1 MLSAFQ
7 RAKAV
12 SLWPCF
18 AECIRLAK
26 KMNLVRREMQ
36 PTLNYY
42 FILLCND
49 STKDL
54 AAEYIVNTLSK
65 NKLSILI
72 SICLIKKKKK
82 RGGSQPE
89 VRKIIIKAVSLEKC
103 LQTGNAQKSKLFPS
117 DPRLS
122 ELHEFYIVQGPI
134 SSNSY
139 YLKLTDWLK
148 GQGNTS
154 LGWCSLKIKGSRS
167 HPVPQVVS
175 LCTKAFTDLF
185 FFLDFVKFLIEL
197 LCLNIP

>member
-12 SLWPCF
+12 SLSPCF

-82 RGGSQPE
+82 GGFTARSQKNHHQSCIT
-89 VRKIIIKAVSLEKC
+89 RKMPTNWE
-103 LQTGNAQKSKLFPS
+103 
-117 DPRLS
+117 
-122 ELHEFYIVQGPI
+122 
-134 SSNSY
+134 
-139 YLKLTDWLK
+139 
-148 GQGNTS
+148 
-154 LGWCSLKIKGSRS
+154 
-167 HPVPQVVS
+167 
-175 LCTKAFTDLF
+175 CT
-185 FFLDFVKFLIEL
+185 EE
-197 LCLNIP
+197 